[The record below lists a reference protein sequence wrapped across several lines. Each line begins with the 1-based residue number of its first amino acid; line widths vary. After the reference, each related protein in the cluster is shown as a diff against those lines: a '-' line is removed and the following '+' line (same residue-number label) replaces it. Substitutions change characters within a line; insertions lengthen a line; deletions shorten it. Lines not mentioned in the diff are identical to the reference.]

1 MGRRRRNRR
10 KPDRNRQNEPSPQ
23 GELLDDVE
31 EPATDGDADGESGHT
46 GAGDEPAGA
55 DDGPNPDEAP
65 DAGGEDD
72 LDAAATDGGGA
83 GADDAPSREPTS
95 PTPSGIPS
103 GASVILGPEWPNR
116 VAELEDIHDLEG
128 ALAVVRNE
136 RKQRPDDLPL
146 LQAEIRLLGSLGRF
160 DAAADPL
167 DHLRRVADDPALVHR
182 VAGVLQ
188 FRRGT
193 YPEAME
199 ELRASVAEDDSV
211 GETFYYLGETL
222 NRLGRVEEALEAL
235 RRAVSL
241 DPGLGRAYSTMGRL
255 LDRKGEPAEAALM
268 HRKAREAER

>member
-1 MGRRRRNRR
+1 MGRRRRNRKR
-10 KPDRNRQNEPSPQ
+10 PEDTSPQ
-23 GELLDDVE
+23 GELLNGAEGEESPGDDPSPEPGDDPSPEPGDDPGARADVDTE
-31 EPATDGDADGESGHT
+31 EGL
-46 GAGDEPAGA
+46 
-55 DDGPNPDEAP
+55 DDGQRV
-65 DAGGEDD
+65 
-72 LDAAATDGGGA
+72 
-83 GADDAPSREPTS
+83 PSAVP
-95 PTPSGIPS
+95 P
-103 GASVILGPEWPNR
+103 GASVVLGPEWPGR

-136 RKQRPDDLPL
+136 RKQRPDDIPL
-146 LQAEIRLLGSLGRF
+146 IQAEIRLLGSLGRF

-167 DHLRRVADDPALVHR
+167 AHLRQVADDPALVHR
-182 VAGVLQ
+182 VAGVLL

-199 ELRASVAEDDSV
+199 ELRASAAAADSV

-235 RRAVSL
+235 RRAVEL

-255 LDRKGEPAEAALM
+255 LDRKGEPDEAALM